1 MEFDTEAFGTVVQVM
16 IGASEVGSVKPL
28 VKEGQRVRKG
38 DEVAKFQYGGS
49 IMATLFGSGAIA
61 FDDDL
66 MANSQNAAETLVTY
80 ASSLGRATGKP
91 HAHAPA
97 GAKEH
102 RKGRKHD
109 EL

>member
-1 MEFDTEAFGTVVQVM
+1 MV
-16 IGASEVGSVKPL
+16 
-28 VKEGQRVRKG
+28 
-38 DEVAKFQYGGS
+38 
-49 IMATLFGSGAIA
+49 TLFGSGAIA

-66 MANSQNAAETLVTY
+66 MANSQNGAETLVTF